1 MRMGALT
8 DFMRHFHISPEG
20 SPRDLLEWVGT
31 AFACLPYENVSK
43 IVRRAEAGT
52 DAAARRSPEEVIRG
66 HIDRGTGGTCFSLTS
81 ALALLVRGL
90 GYRAD
95 TILADR
101 RYGPDTHCALMV
113 WLDGIPHL
121 MDPGFLITRPIP
133 LARAKRQ
140 EVATAGQ
147 RLVLESGESSGR
159 VALSTVRKG
168 SETYRLTYKTAAA
181 DRDAFLKAWDASF
194 GWDMMRYPLLT
205 RRIGARRIYLNGT
218 RFQAS
223 EGDTVV
229 RRELPAEKLVE
240 AIAAEFRIDV
250 SLVAR
255 AVAILKERG
264 ETLGGTSNR

>member
-1 MRMGALT
+1 MGALT
-8 DFMRHFHISPEG
+8 DFVTHFRISPGG
-20 SPRDLLEWVGT
+20 SPRDLLERVGT

-66 HIDRGTGGTCFSLTS
+66 YIDRGTGGTCFSLTS
-81 ALALLVRGL
+81 ALAFLVRGL

-121 MDPGFLITRPIP
+121 MDPGFLIARPIP
-133 LARAKRQ
+133 LECAKRR
-140 EVATAGQ
+140 EVAAPGQ
-147 RLVLESGESSGR
+147 RLVLESGENPGR

-168 SETYRLTYKTAAA
+168 SETRRLTYKIAAA
-181 DRDAFLKAWDASF
+181 DRGAFLKAWDASF
-194 GWDMMRYPLLT
+194 GWDMMRVPLLT
-205 RRIGARRIYLNGT
+205 RRIGARQIYLNGT

-223 EGDTVV
+223 EGDSVA
-229 RRELPAEKLVE
+229 RQEWPAEKLVE
-240 AIAAEFRIDV
+240 AIAAEFRIDA

-264 ETLGGTSNR
+264 ETLGKTSNR